1 MSDYKR
7 ITMREFAGVTGDN
20 IYNRLAELED
30 KIEDGTLVEV
40 PKEVVV
46 YTPGVVLTPEEREEE
61 MRLANEERKQ
71 AVKEFAEKL
80 RDKEFSVKIG
90 SEWCAV
96 VKSRDIDEFV
106 QEGGV
111 RRMKQIDG
119 EYLVKLQA
127 ATIRKFAAEDSDYP
141 DCRAIRANERAIQK
155 WLDKITDNADEQRR
169 ILDVIER
176 GNWNMKDTTFKP
188 IFDELRA
195 LGYEIVIEGAQK

>member
-1 MSDYKR
+1 MDERLTIKR
-7 ITMREFAGVTGDN
+7 ENGFSTVRNTTLQGLID
-20 IYNRLAELED
+20 RLAELED
-30 KIEDGTLVEV
+30 KIESGELVEV
-40 PKEVVV
+40 PK
-46 YTPGVVLTPEEREEE
+46 GAVVLAPEEREEE
-61 MRLANEERKQ
+61 MRLCNEERKQ

-80 RDKEFSVKIG
+80 RDKEFSAKIG
-90 SEWCAV
+90 SEWVAV